1 MRSSQP
7 DSGFKRTLLST
18 QDLKILSMLSLVYK
32 RLRTEF
38 RLYFSLIL
46 LSLNAL
52 VLYDARLIAEY
63 SIEEFLHAK

>member
-32 RLRTEF
+32 RLGTEF

>member
-63 SIEEFLHAK
+63 SIEGFLHAK